1 VFSLLH
7 RLLIVSVA
15 FILALSVA
23 VATGARIPFFSVPF
37 FLCMYP
43 ALVAATSL
51 VTRFVPLK
59 YVESSVF
66 TTLFRK

>member
-1 VFSLLH
+1 MFSLFH

-23 VATGARIPFFSVPF
+23 VAMGARIPFFSAPF
-37 FLCMYP
+37 ILCFYP
-43 ALVAATSL
+43 AFVLANSL

-59 YVESSVF
+59 YVERSAF